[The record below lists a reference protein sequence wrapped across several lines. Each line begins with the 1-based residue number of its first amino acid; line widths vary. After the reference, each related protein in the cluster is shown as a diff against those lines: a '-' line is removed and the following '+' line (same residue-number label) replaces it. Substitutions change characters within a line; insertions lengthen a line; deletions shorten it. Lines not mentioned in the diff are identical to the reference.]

1 MCCGCNASNTMFGS
15 RLLSKISK
23 NICMVA
29 ERFLNFRLLV
39 HSLISHSQARAHAI
53 MGGMEQFTPSLMP
66 YVDPSV
72 GLTFTPAGH
81 NAMLY
86 KLLAICVIAISEFV
100 FMKWAQYNQRVKQQR
115 QQYQQQQ
122 REDEFAAR
130 VRPDTPG
137 ESTETSAQAQYPLG
151 FDFDGLEG
159 QDVCKQ
165 PLTKLKDLRQ
175 QLRMQQQH
183 FNQQFE
189 QQKQEHGQ
197 ELQRVCLGMDT
208 RDERQNLEL
217 QRLQH
222 QLQRKQVTRFAS

>member
-1 MCCGCNASNTMFGS
+1 
-15 RLLSKISK
+15 
-23 NICMVA
+23 
-29 ERFLNFRLLV
+29 
-39 HSLISHSQARAHAI
+39 
-53 MGGMEQFTPSLMP
+53 
-66 YVDPSV
+66 
-72 GLTFTPAGH
+72 
-81 NAMLY
+81 MLY

-217 QRLQH
+217 QRLQQ
-222 QLQRKQVTRFAS
+222 QLQRQQTTIDQHNRLFDKTNQTIKEPDRQHVDPQWDTSIHSEDDWQKALLQMNKVVGRKEAGETQHFAIGATMGIDTNYMEVR